1 MPLNRSLLNFL
12 SFLSHLCS
20 LIANCIMK
28 KIIPFIAAFSLVM
41 AASAQKNETAVKYAE
56 TITVE
61 DLTDDLTI
69 LASDAL
75 EGRETGERGQ
85 KMAAAYIREH
95 FKSLGLEA
103 PVTTEGGKSYFQTVP
118 LYTNVPGESY
128 LTVGD
133 KNYENFV
140 DVVHFGSG
148 GTKTTEGLDVVYGGD
163 GSETAT
169 ADLKISGN
177 AVMIEAQGMRS
188 WRAAADR
195 LKEEGAA
202 LLLILNSPS
211 DEIFAT
217 MAEQFKGYL
226 SGGRLS
232 INKPEVSDD
241 NLEVF
246 FVSPSTAANILN
258 LNLEQLP
265 ELKEGSIKKIKS
277 KKVGYSISS
286 VLKTV
291 ESENVLGFLE
301 GTDKKDEILVLTAH
315 FDHVGVNGGQVYNG
329 ADDDG
334 SGTSAILEI
343 AEAFVKAKNDGNGPR
358 RSILF
363 MTVTGEEKGLLGSGY
378 YVANPVFPLANTIA
392 DLNIDMIGRV
402 DPEHKDN
409 PNYVYVVGSDK
420 LSSELHNISEN
431 TNTTYTQMDLD
442 YTYNDQ
448 NHPDRIYYRSDHWN
462 FAKNNIPVIFYF
474 NGVHEDYHQHTD
486 TVDKIN
492 FEMLA
497 KRAQLVFYTAWELA
511 NRDSRIKVDVV
522 TESGSN

>member
-1 MPLNRSLLNFL
+1 
-12 SFLSHLCS
+12 
-20 LIANCIMK
+20 MK
-28 KIIPFIAAFSLVM
+28 KIIPFIVAFGLVM
-41 AASAQKNETAVKYAE
+41 TAHAQKDETAVKYAE

-103 PVTTEGGKSYFQTVP
+103 PVSIEGGRSFYQSVP
-118 LYTNVPGESY
+118 LYTNVPGETF

-133 KNYENFV
+133 KNYENFG
-140 DVVHFGSG
+140 DVVHIGSG
-148 GTKTTEGLDVVYGGD
+148 GTKTNEGLEVIYGGD
-163 GSETAT
+163 GSEEAT
-169 ADLKISGN
+169 ADLKVAGK

-188 WRAAADR
+188 WRASAER

-202 LLLILNSPS
+202 LLLILNAPS
-211 DEIFAT
+211 DEVFAT
-217 MAEQFKGYL
+217 MAVQLKGYL

-232 INKPEVSDD
+232 IDKPEDSSND

-277 KKVGYSISS
+277 KKIGYSVSS

-301 GTDKKDEILVLTAH
+301 GTDKKDEIIVLTAH
-315 FDHVGVNGGQVYNG
+315 FDHVGVNDGKVYNG

-343 AEAFVKAKNDGNGPR
+343 AEAFVTAKNEGHGPR

-378 YVANPVFPLANTIA
+378 YVANPVFPLANTVV

-420 LSSELHNISEN
+420 LSTELHIISES
-431 TNTTYTQMDLD
+431 TNSTYTQMDLD

-474 NGVHEDYHQHTD
+474 NGVHEDYHQASD

-497 KRAQLVFYTAWELA
+497 KRAQLVFFTAWELA
-511 NRDSRIKVDVV
+511 NRDGRIKVDI
-522 TESGSN
+522 TPESGSN